1 MSGRGSIR
9 INIGGTSIIVI
20 LLVILLTIFG
30 VLSVRT
36 SYYELKLSE
45 KTAARAEEYYLADS
59 KAEELLMLL
68 NELLVQLQWN
78 DSPEQWEKLETMASE
93 LEGVTQVQQQ
103 EGLVTYEVA
112 MNDASILKVEVSPE
126 KKASGPYLSII
137 SWKMVTKEQ
146 GEYDSEGIEIWD
158 GTFDE

>member
-36 SYYELKLSE
+36 SYHELKLSE

-59 KAEELLMLL
+59 KAEELLMVL
-68 NELLVQLQWN
+68 NELLVHLQWN
-78 DSPEQWEKLETMASE
+78 GSPEQWEKLETMASE

-112 MNDASILKVEVSPE
+112 MNNASSLKVEVSPGM
-126 KKASGPYLSII
+126 KDSGPYLSII